1 VTPGSVTGFSVLNDQ
16 ANRVRLVVGCE
27 ALLAHETLNFHPL
40 RNDMTTSISREDFL
54 GFADGDGPYGDP
66 RGLHETGRGLR
77 TLPFQGTGPI

>member
-1 VTPGSVTGFSVLNDQ
+1 VTPGSVTGFSVLNDK
-16 ANRVRLVVGCE
+16 ANRVRFVADA

-66 RGLHETGRGLR
+66 RRLHETGRGLR
-77 TLPFQGTGPI
+77 TLPFQVSGPI